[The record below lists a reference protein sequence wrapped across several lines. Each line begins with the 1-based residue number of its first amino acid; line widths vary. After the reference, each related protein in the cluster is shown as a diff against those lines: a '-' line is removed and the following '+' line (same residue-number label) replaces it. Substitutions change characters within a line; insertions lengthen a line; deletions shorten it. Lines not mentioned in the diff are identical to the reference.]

1 MIEILIALVILS
13 FGFLPI
19 YNLFRQGSA
28 TTVNNIQENIATNY
42 ASDLINFCKDLK
54 YYQINSATDDKKF
67 ELKNDTEIQNFFS
80 SKLDLT
86 APPSVQ
92 EPFNRSVIIEKY
104 DTRGIVELI
113 KDIIAN
119 RKKVPS
125 YMVTVKVTFPKMSG
139 KGEDDVTIYSIIMD

>member
-1 MIEILIALVILS
+1 MIEILVALVILS

-54 YYQINSATDDKKF
+54 YYQINSASSEKKF
-67 ELKNDTEIQNFFS
+67 ELRNDEEIKDFFL
-80 SKLDLT
+80 SKLNLN
-86 APPSVQ
+86 APPGV
-92 EPFNRSVIIEKY
+92 EAPFNRSIIIEKF
-104 DTRGIVELI
+104 DTRGIVEFI

>member
-104 DTRGIVELI
+104 DILLFT
-113 KDIIAN
+113 
-119 RKKVPS
+119 S
-125 YMVTVKVTFPKMSG
+125 
-139 KGEDDVTIYSIIMD
+139 